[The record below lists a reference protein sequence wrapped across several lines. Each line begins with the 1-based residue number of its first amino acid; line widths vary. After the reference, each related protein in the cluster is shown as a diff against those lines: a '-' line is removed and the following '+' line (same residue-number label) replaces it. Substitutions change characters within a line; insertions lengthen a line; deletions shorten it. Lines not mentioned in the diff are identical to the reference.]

1 MDQTLGEEKVGIW
14 GEDVGLRSC
23 KKGGGRWRDPRDS
36 HWPCESLGALCKLQ
50 LFPGVWRYG
59 QALLPHGSLVPGGL
73 RPMQGV
79 AGGPRARSRCP
90 SSSPFCAPLRGAGGG
105 GKAPSGLCE
114 RSPRARAASLSGR
127 GISHKVLCE
136 PVKKGPK
143 AGPTRA
149 ERSAK

>member
-1 MDQTLGEEKVGIW
+1 MDQTLGVEKVGIW

-23 KKGGGRWRDPRDS
+23 KKEGGRWRDPRDS

-90 SSSPFCAPLRGAGGG
+90 SSSPFCAPLRGARGGLLNRG
-105 GKAPSGLCE
+105 VGEVGRLLLGFVNGHPGRAPPP
-114 RSPRARAASLSGR
+114 SPEGEFP
-127 GISHKVLCE
+127 IKC
-136 PVKKGPK
+136 
-143 AGPTRA
+143 
-149 ERSAK
+149 SANR